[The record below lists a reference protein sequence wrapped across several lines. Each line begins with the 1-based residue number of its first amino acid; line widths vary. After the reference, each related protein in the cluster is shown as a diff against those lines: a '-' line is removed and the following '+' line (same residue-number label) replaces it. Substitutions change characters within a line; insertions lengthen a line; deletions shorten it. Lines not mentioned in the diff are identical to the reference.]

1 MYCTGTKRVA
11 MSIQYEYAFQPLD
24 ALESMRRMNG
34 IVCNPDSRCYLVLI
48 CLTIPHASEPCSKFN
63 DPPIYIYECTHSMST
78 VRSINP
84 PFAFFLFFFVYSQTG
99 PLLCSL
105 FYLRDSFQAYH
116 ISYRRFE
123 PRGQSLRL
131 NFVTLPSI
139 SISTTATCSCLT

>member
-84 PFAFFLFFFVYSQTG
+84 PFAFFCS
-99 PLLCSL
+99 SL
-105 FYLRDSFQAYH
+105 FVHKLVHYSVLFSIYVTPFKH
-116 ISYRRFE
+116 ITFHIAGSSQE
-123 PRGQSLRL
+123 DNL
-131 NFVTLPSI
+131 
-139 SISTTATCSCLT
+139 